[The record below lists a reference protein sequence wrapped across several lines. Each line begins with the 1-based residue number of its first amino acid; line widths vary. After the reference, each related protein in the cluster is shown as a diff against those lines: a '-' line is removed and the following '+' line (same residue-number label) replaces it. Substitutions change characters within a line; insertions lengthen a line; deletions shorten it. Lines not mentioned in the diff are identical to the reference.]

1 MLFGLK
7 NARSMYQRMLT
18 KMFKGQLGRNM
29 EAYIDDMV
37 VKSKTVEEHISNL
50 TKTFETLRKHLLKLN
65 ASKCTFGVNSRKFQG
80 YLVTNRGIE
89 VNPDQIIAL
98 QNLKPLKSP
107 KEVQR
112 LMVMTIALNHF
123 ISKSADKCR
132 PFFQLWK
139 KWKDFQWIDECQ
151 RAFHELKLY
160 LV

>member
-1 MLFGLK
+1 
-7 NARSMYQRMLT
+7 
-18 KMFKGQLGRNM
+18 MFKGQLGRNM

-50 TKTFETLRKHLLKLN
+50 TKTFETLQKHLLKLN

-98 QNLKPLKSP
+98 QNLKPPKSP

-132 PFFQLWK
+132 PSSNCGRSGK
-139 KWKDFQWIDECQ
+139 ISSG
-151 RAFHELKLY
+151 
-160 LV
+160 